1 MSDTPRLG
9 LPLLAAGQAQ
19 KHVTHND
26 ALMRLDALVHLVVAS
41 RTQTVPPA
49 SPAETS
55 AYIVPAGGTGVF
67 AGHQDELAIFEDG
80 AWNFLPP
87 RAGWQAW
94 VTDEA
99 EHHVWIGTQW
109 RRSQP
114 ESSLGAALW
123 GVNTAAD
130 TTNRLAVSADASL
143 FNHAGTDHRLKL
155 NKASA
160 SQTASLLFQDNW
172 SGRAEIG
179 LAGDDQF
186 RIKVSPDGG
195 NWTEAL
201 VVDRTTGLV
210 TLPASTWAREIPRQN
225 LLINGDFQINQRAFA
240 GGALANGVYGYD
252 RWKASGASSMTLA
265 GDVLTLASGEIAQVV
280 ERAFWGLMSLAST
293 TVTLSVEAPTQN
305 LAVTVGSAS
314 GTIAAGA
321 GRRSI
326 TLTTG
331 AGDTGNITVKLA
343 RSGAGAVSF
352 GRVRLEA
359 GTGATPWQG
368 RPEEGWL
375 AARYCHVLR
384 PGAAGVRLAAGQL
397 IDTGELSVGIALP
410 APLRANNPNVA
421 QSGLNRRVFSES
433 PVTGVTGSAAHGAM
447 LSLILSSAAL
457 SAGVSYTA
465 LLTTAGSGSYL
476 AVEAE
481 L

>member
-49 SPAETS
+49 SPAETA
-55 AYIVPAGGTGVF
+55 AYIVPAGGSGVF
-67 AGHQDELAIFEDG
+67 AGRQDHLAIFEDG
-80 AWNFLPP
+80 GWSFLAP

-94 VTDEA
+94 VSDEA
-99 EHHVWIGTQW
+99 EHHVWTGTQW

-123 GVNTAAD
+123 GVNATADA
-130 TTNRLAVSADASL
+130 TSRLAVSADASL

-160 SQTASLLFQDNW
+160 ARTASLLFQDDW

-186 RIKVSPDGG
+186 RIKVSPDGAS
-195 NWTEAL
+195 WTEAL
-201 VVDRTTGLV
+201 VIDRTSGLV
-210 TLPASTWAREIPRQN
+210 TLPASTWAREVPRQN

-240 GGALANGVYGYD
+240 GGALAAGAYGYD

-280 ERAFWGLMSLAST
+280 ERAFWGLASLAST
-293 TVTLSVEAPTQN
+293 TVTLSVESPMQD
-305 LAVTVGSAS
+305 LAVVIGSAS

-321 GRRSI
+321 GRRGV

-331 AGDTGNITVKLA
+331 AGDTGNVTVKVA
-343 RSGAGAVSF
+343 RSGGGSASF
-352 GRVRLEA
+352 GRVKLELGA
-359 GTGATPWQG
+359 GATPWQG

-397 IDTGELSVGIALP
+397 IDTGELSVCIALP
-410 APLRANNPNVA
+410 APLRTSNPSVT

-433 PVTGVTGSAAHGAM
+433 AVTGIAGSAAHGAM
-447 LSLILSSAAL
+447 LSLILSSATL
-457 SAGVSYTA
+457 SAGVSYAA

-476 AVEAE
+476 AAEAE

>member
-41 RTQTVPPA
+41 RTQAVPPA
-49 SPAETS
+49 SPGETS

-67 AGHQDELAIFEDG
+67 AGRTDDLAIFEDG
-80 AWNFLPP
+80 AWSFLEP
-87 RAGWQAW
+87 RPGWQAW
-94 VTDEA
+94 VSDES
-99 EHHVWIGTQW
+99 EHHVWTGTQW

-114 ESSLGAALW
+114 ESSLGAAFW
-123 GVNTAAD
+123 GVNTTAD
-130 TTNRLAVSADASL
+130 TTSRLAVSADASL
-143 FNHAGTDHRLKL
+143 FSHAGTDHRLKL

-160 SQTASLLFQDNW
+160 ARTASLLFQDAF

-179 LAGDDQF
+179 LAGDDQL
-186 RIKVSPDGG
+186 RIKVSADGT

-201 VVDRTTGLV
+201 VVDRTSGLV
-210 TLPASTWAREIPRQN
+210 SLPASAWARDVPKPN

-240 GGALANGVYGYD
+240 GGALASGVYGYD

-280 ERAFWGLMSLAST
+280 ERAFWGCASLAST
-293 TVTLSVEAPTQN
+293 VVTLSVEAPSQD
-305 LAVTVGSAS
+305 LAVAIGSAT
-314 GTIAAGA
+314 GTIPAGA
-321 GRRSI
+321 GRRSV

-343 RSGAGAVSF
+343 RSGGGTVNFSRVKLELGA
-352 GRVRLEA
+352 A
-359 GTGATPWQG
+359 ATPWQG
-368 RPEEGWL
+368 RAEETWL
-375 AARYCHVLR
+375 AARYCHAIR

-397 IDTGELSVGIALP
+397 VDTGDLSVTLPIP
-410 APLRANNPNVA
+410 APMRVANPAVTL
-421 QSGLNRRVFSES
+421 SGLNRRIFAETALTSLVSS
-433 PVTGVTGSAAHGAM
+433 SVHGAV
-447 LSLILSSAAL
+447 LSLVFGSPSFT
-457 SAGVSYTA
+457 AGTSFPA
-465 LLTTAGSGSYL
+465 LLVTAGSSSHIT
-476 AVEAE
+476 VDAE